1 MNTKLLELFQIG
13 GRKNYE
19 FHYKIIDDKVNLLS
33 VDKDNKIISV
43 SIGDPENEDLS
54 NIVSDVMKEL
64 E

>member
-1 MNTKLLELFQIG
+1 MG